1 MIFVN
6 LRGGLGNQLFQ
17 LGAALRLTKGDL
29 SYIRLNVEHLGNRT
43 YEISKWIHDTNLPPI
58 ILQIDSES
66 LSKEGKTYLI
76 KDPESGPYSDQ
87 TLLDA
92 NIDPARMNV
101 ILDGYFQSGVN
112 LSSLRNHVYLGE
124 GAKLNQVVQLSTEV
138 KTRECSI
145 HYRVGDY
152 QNIDVQ
158 QVLGMVNL
166 SYVDRAL
173 SILHDQY
180 DQITIY
186 SEPNDLLQAYSEKKG
201 LVLNVSLSAE
211 EVFSRLLTSET
222 IIICNSSFSL
232 SAAYLSNS
240 VKTLFRPA
248 RWSRKYG
255 KDNLTQSIK
264 ADVQFLSNS
273 FYSIY

>member
-17 LGAALRLTKGDL
+17 LGAALRLTKGDV
-29 SYIRLNVEHLGNRT
+29 SSIRLNVEHLGNRA
-43 YEISKWIHDTNLPPI
+43 YEINKWIHETNLPPI
-58 ILQIDSES
+58 ILRIDSES
-66 LSKEGKTYLI
+66 LSNEGKTYLI

-92 NIDPARMNV
+92 NIDSALTNV
-101 ILDGYFQSGVN
+101 ILDGYFQSGIN
-112 LSSLRNHVYLGE
+112 LASLRKHVLLGD
-124 GAKLNQVVQLSTEV
+124 GAKLNKVVQLSNEV
-138 KTRECSI
+138 DTSSCSI

-166 SYVDRAL
+166 SYVDRAI
-173 SILHDQY
+173 SILQDQF

-201 LVLNVSLSAE
+201 LVLNVGLSAE
-211 EVFSRLLTSET
+211 DVFSKLLTSET
-222 IIICNSSFSL
+222 LIICNSSFSL

-240 VKTLFRPA
+240 IKKLFRPA

-255 KDNLTQSIK
+255 NDNLTDTLNI
-264 ADVQFLSNS
+264 DVRFLSNS
-273 FYSIY
+273 FYSIS

>member
-17 LGAALRLTKGDL
+17 FGAALRLAKGDV
-29 SYIRLNVEHLGNRT
+29 SKIRLNVEHLGNRK
-43 YEISKWIHDTNLPPI
+43 YEINKWIHETNLPPI
-58 ILQIDSES
+58 ILHIDSES
-66 LSKEGKTYLI
+66 LSNEGKIYLI

-92 NIDPARMNV
+92 NIDSAATNV
-101 ILDGYFQSGVN
+101 ILDGYFQAGAN
-112 LSSLRNHVYLGE
+112 LSCLRDHVFLGKD
-124 GAKLNQVVQLSTEV
+124 ANLNKVVQLSAEV

-152 QNIDVQ
+152 QNLDVQ
-158 QVLGMVNL
+158 HVLGMVNL
-166 SYVDRAL
+166 SYVDRAI
-173 SILHDQY
+173 SMLHDQF

-201 LVLNVSLSAE
+201 VVLNVSISAE
-211 EVFSRLLTSET
+211 ELFTRLLTSET

-248 RWSRKYG
+248 RWSRKYM
-255 KDNLTQSIK
+255 KDNLTEGIK
-264 ADVQFLSNS
+264 ADVKFLSNS